1 MATALYRA
9 WSSAGELLYIGIS
22 DSPWQRFTQHA
33 GDKPW
38 WPQVAHLDVEWYPAR
53 EIAEQAERDAIR
65 AEFPRHNTRHVIT
78 REQLIALEEAR
89 AAWATRDRLLDSA
102 WKATQQLRD
111 LGVPDL
117 AICEHIRQVS
127 KPTLNRK
134 LGPRKAKEA

>member
-1 MATALYRA
+1 MKQE
-9 WSSAGELLYIGIS
+9 G
-22 DSPWQRFTQHA
+22 DSVTTVIRPTW
-33 GDKPW
+33 KPT
-38 WPQVAHLDVEWYPAR
+38 D
-53 EIAEQAERDAIR
+53 EQLAAIR
-65 AEFPRHNTRHVIT
+65 ATQEKWD
-78 REQLIALEEAR
+78 A
-89 AAWATRDRLLDSA
+89 RDRADDEA